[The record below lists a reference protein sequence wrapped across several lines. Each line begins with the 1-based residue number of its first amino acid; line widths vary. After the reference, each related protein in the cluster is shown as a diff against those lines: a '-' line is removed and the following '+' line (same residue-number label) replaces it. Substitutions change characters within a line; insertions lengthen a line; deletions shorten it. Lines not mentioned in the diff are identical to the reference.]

1 MIINIVGGGP
11 RAYIP
16 PLREYDEGQTRWIG
30 VDGGTAV
37 LLENSIMPDA
47 AFGDFDSVTKEELAE
62 FEAAIPDLKKYKP
75 EKDETDMELALSW
88 AIGQKPDI
96 IRIFGATGGRIDH
109 FLANIQLLEK
119 YALEKQPCE
128 IILIDCLNSVS
139 MKVPG
144 LYQIEKESGKKYI
157 SFLPGS
163 QNVEGLTLHGFKY
176 PLENRYVP
184 KGSTLC
190 VSNELIE
197 ETGTFSFSEGILIV
211 IRSND

>member
-16 PLREYDEGQTRWIG
+16 PLQEYEIAQTKWVG
-30 VDGGTAV
+30 VDRGTAV
-37 LLENSIMPDA
+37 LLENGIKPNA
-47 AFGDFDSVTKEELAE
+47 AFGDFDSVTKEELAN
-62 FEAAIPDLKKYKP
+62 FETAVPNLKKYKP

-88 AIGQKPDI
+88 AVRQNPDS

-109 FLANIQLLEK
+109 FLANLHLLEK
-119 YALEKQPCE
+119 YAHEKRPCE
-128 IILIDCLNSVS
+128 IIMIDCTNHVSV
-139 MKVPG
+139 KLPG
-144 LYQIEKESGKKYI
+144 LYQVEKESGKKYI

-163 QNVEGLTLHGFKY
+163 QDVAGLTLQGFKY

-190 VSNELIE
+190 VSNELIG